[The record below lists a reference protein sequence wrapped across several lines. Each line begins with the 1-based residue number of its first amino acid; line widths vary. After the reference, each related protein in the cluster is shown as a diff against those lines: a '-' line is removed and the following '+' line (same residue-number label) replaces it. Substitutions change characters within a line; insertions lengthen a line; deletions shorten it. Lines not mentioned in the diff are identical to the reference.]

1 MRKIL
6 IGTALASLFTF
17 NAAKAQ
23 TPAQDN
29 QERQVSLTWDPYA
42 TTMDK
47 ARVGIEYTEGKALPH
62 LILGAGAY
70 YNRGAGYLSVSTDA
84 TDGRTAKGGLKFVGF
99 RPQAGI
105 IFGGQVSGAV
115 MVGGEVLIGRL
126 TDAVNLN
133 FGIRTEIGK
142 TANEEFSAGGR
153 RLYANGRL
161 SLGLKVNLYN
171 IGKKGRWL

>member
-6 IGTALASLFTF
+6 LGTALASLFAF

-47 ARVGIEYTEGKALPH
+47 ARAGIEYTEGKALPH

-70 YNRGAGYLSVSTDA
+70 YNRGAGYLSVSTDLA
-84 TDGRTAKGGLKFVGF
+84 DMRDQGGLEFVGF

-115 MVGGEVLIGRL
+115 MLGGEILVGRL
-126 TDAVNLN
+126 TDAVNLC
-133 FGIRTEIGK
+133 FGIRTEVGK
-142 TANEEFSAGGR
+142 TPNEEFSSTGR
-153 RLYANGRL
+153 RLCADGRL

-171 IGKKGRWL
+171 IGKKKHQP

>member
-1 MRKIL
+1 MKKL
-6 IGTALASLFTF
+6 LLGTALASLFTF
-17 NAAKAQ
+17 SAAKAQ

-29 QERQVSLTWDPYA
+29 QERRVSLTWDPYG

-70 YNRGAGYLSVSTDA
+70 YNRGAGYLSVSTDV
-84 TDGRTAKGGLKFVGF
+84 TDGRTTAGGLKFIGF

-105 IFGGQVSGAV
+105 IFGGQNHGAV
-115 MVGGEVLIGRL
+115 MVGGEVLVGRL
-126 TDAVNLN
+126 TDAVNVC
-133 FGIRTEIGK
+133 FGVRTELGK
-142 TANEEFSAGGR
+142 TPNEEFESGGR

-171 IGKKGRWL
+171 IGKKNH